1 MPIAAVV
8 FALALT
14 VPGPA
19 PEGAP
24 ARHAGPL
31 VRVQDRT
38 FTPGYGT
45 TPRGYGEEQN
55 YGRRPEGY
63 GSQPPG
69 YGERPPG
76 YGSAPGYGATP
87 PGYGRGTG
95 DYGKAPPGT
104 GVTPPGY
111 GVPPPGYGNSPGY
124 GKTPQGYGQ
133 SPGYGQAPPGYG
145 VSPRY
150 GAAPG
155 YGKVPKAELP
165 PPLPPRTKKP
175 VEKVNVPPATPG
187 VQYRYDAAGRY
198 AGALETIDNVTREYD
213 VEGRVIHTFVREGR
227 KVVVFDAG
235 GKVIQHAGGR

>member
-14 VPGPA
+14 VPGLD
-19 PEGAP
+19 
-24 ARHAGPL
+24 AGPL

-38 FTPGYGT
+38 YTPGYGT

-63 GSQPPG
+63 
-69 YGERPPG
+69 
-76 YGSAPGYGATP
+76 APGYGTTP

-175 VEKVNVPPATPG
+175 VEKVNVPPGTPG

-198 AGALETIDNVTREYD
+198 AGAFETIDNVTGEYD